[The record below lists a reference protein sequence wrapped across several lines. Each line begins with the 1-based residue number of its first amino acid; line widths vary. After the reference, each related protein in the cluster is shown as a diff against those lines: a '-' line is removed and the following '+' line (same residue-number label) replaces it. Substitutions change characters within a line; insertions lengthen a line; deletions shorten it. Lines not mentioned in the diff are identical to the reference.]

1 MPTLAIIKFT
11 EKQSDDVLEDFSKEV
26 VRGIRDYLYKSTH
39 GTGRLASSI
48 KAQVYGTHIVVESD
62 LSYAKA
68 VDQGFTSP
76 RSLWSLINKVIP
88 LKLRGGTVIFRRV
101 TLESLLR
108 GKWRTRPRPG
118 LRYVERG
125 VELARSRLSLRAQ
138 LAIVTQTAAIS

>member
-11 EKQSDDVLEDFSKEV
+11 EEQSPGVMEDFSEEV
-26 VRGIRDYLYKSTH
+26 VRGIRDYLYKKTK

-48 KAQVYGTHIVVESD
+48 KAQVYGKQIVVESD
-62 LSYAKA
+62 VPYARA
-68 VDQGFTSP
+68 ADQGFV
-76 RSLWSLINKVIP
+76 RSRSMWGLINKVIP
-88 LKLRGGTVIFRRV
+88 LKLRDGTVVFRRV

-118 LRYVERG
+118 LEFVERG

-138 LAIVTQTAAIS
+138 LSIVTQTAAIS